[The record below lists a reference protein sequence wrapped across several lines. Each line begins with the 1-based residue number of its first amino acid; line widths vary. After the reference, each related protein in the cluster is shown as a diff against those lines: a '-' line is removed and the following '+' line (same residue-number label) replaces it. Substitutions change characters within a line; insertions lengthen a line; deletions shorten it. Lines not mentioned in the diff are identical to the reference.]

1 MLCNSDLVHC
11 RRRALTGND
20 RAKLAQVQDIDTP
33 LLRRSLDDLNDMQGK
48 IRKRQWSAGVVQ
60 GPGYWYTPAPPQPWW
75 FKWYA
80 RQNQEKTM
88 KCRGGPRTKILIHP
102 CTATAFPVWIIYE
115 LEENFVCNAPRA
127 CTKTGLPTRQS
138 SSRREA
144 SLKSSKGVNVWIRQ
158 QHYLYLS
165 WFPSRVKD
173 KSKPEQG
180 AIEGVHCA
188 FITNVVNLDSSWK
201 EKGLP
206 ECKGACLFSS
216 VQAVNWG
223 GVPGYWIRSL
233 LTWIRSLLT
242 WIRSLLT

>member
-1 MLCNSDLVHC
+1 M
-11 RRRALTGND
+11 
-20 RAKLAQVQDIDTP
+20 
-33 LLRRSLDDLNDMQGK
+33 
-48 IRKRQWSAGVVQ
+48 
-60 GPGYWYTPAPPQPWW
+60 
-75 FKWYA
+75 
-80 RQNQEKTM
+80 
-88 KCRGGPRTKILIHP
+88 
-102 CTATAFPVWIIYE
+102 
-115 LEENFVCNAPRA
+115 CNAPRA

-188 FITNVVNLDSSWK
+188 FITNVINLHSSWK

-242 WIRSLLT
+242 WIGSLAGSPWAWTWYYQGTPESYSGAPGQDHVQVHPECLLNSRIIKSMLTVL